1 MMRIGDQLQISINNS
16 CQVQGT
22 VTDIKTIGE
31 NGKRC
36 LLVTCSVPGYGYTQP
51 FMMPLGA
58 NLHIIKI
65 RLQGF

>member
-31 NGKRC
+31 NGKRYFRLTSFGTYENTVEAMTRFQD
-36 LLVTCSVPGYGYTQP
+36 LLET
-51 FMMPLGA
+51 
-58 NLHIIKI
+58 K
-65 RLQGF
+65 